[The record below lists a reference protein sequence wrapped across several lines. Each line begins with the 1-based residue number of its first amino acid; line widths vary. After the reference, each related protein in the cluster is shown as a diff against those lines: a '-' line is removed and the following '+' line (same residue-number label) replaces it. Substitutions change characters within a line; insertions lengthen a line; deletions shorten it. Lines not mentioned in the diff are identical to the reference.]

1 MKTIV
6 CYGDSNTWG
15 FIPATEE
22 EPLSDGLVPEESAR
36 FPYGVRWPGALSR
49 LLENGPGGGSKSGL
63 ENGPGGNP
71 NSGPGNAPGGGYL
84 VVEEGLNGRTT
95 AFNDMLGK
103 YRNGAKY
110 IGVCLATNKPI
121 DLLIIMLGSNDT
133 KNYLRQTAAGITR
146 GVERLVT
153 IAFASGCGPGG
164 GPPEILIISPARLQ
178 DAIMSS
184 RMRLEFDQASIQKSQ
199 ELAGLYFNL
208 ARRYG
213 CYYMNASVYA
223 DASQTDGLHLD
234 KKNHKKLAKAVC
246 TKVLEIFGQP

>member
-15 FIPATEE
+15 FIPVAGEAE
-22 EPLSDGLVPEESAR
+22 PEEVSAR

-49 LLENGPGGGSKSGL
+49 LLENGPGSGSEKDS
-63 ENGPGGNP
+63 EKGP
-71 NSGPGNAPGGGYL
+71 GGYL

-133 KNYLRQTAAGITR
+133 KNYLRQTAASITR

-178 DAIMSS
+178 DAIMTS
-184 RMRLEFDQASIQKSQ
+184 RMRLEFDQVSVQKSQ
-199 ELAGLYFNL
+199 ELAGQYFNL

-223 DASQTDGLHLD
+223 EASQTDGLHLD
-234 KKNHKKLAKAVC
+234 KKNHIKLAKAIY